1 MKMFRNDYSE
11 ICHDVVL
18 KALLEAKDE
27 QNVGYGLDKHSLNAS
42 RMIRDLFKTNG
53 DVHFLVGGTQTNMT
67 IISYIL
73 KDYES
78 VIGVSSAHINVHE
91 TGSIE
96 GTGHKII
103 TVKGENGKLYPS
115 DVLEVL
121 KNHTDEH
128 MVKPKLV
135 YISNSTETGTVY
147 KKEELVNLY
156 RVCKENN
163 LYLFIDGARLGV
175 ALTSREND
183 LAYSDISKYSDAFY
197 IGGTKN
203 GLMFGEALVI
213 VNKDLKKDF
222 RYEIKNKGAM
232 LAKGFITGI
241 QFEAIM
247 KDGLYFEIAKNA
259 NTNAYLLEERL
270 SQLGI
275 KLDHVET
282 NQIFVSVD
290 KDLANFMI
298 ETFGCE
304 KWIEEESSTVVR
316 FVTSF
321 KTTTEDV
328 EEAYRLIKEYLDKR
342 S

>member
-11 ICHDVVL
+11 ICHDVVY
-18 KALLEAKDE
+18 KALLETKDE

-42 RMIRDLFKTNG
+42 RMIQDLFKTNG

-67 IISYIL
+67 MISYIL
-73 KDYES
+73 KDYEA

-96 GTGHKII
+96 GAGHKII

-135 YISNSTETGTVY
+135 YISNSTEVGTVY

-247 KDGLYFEIAKNA
+247 KDGLYFEIAKN
-259 NTNAYLLEERL
+259 TNNVAYLLSEL
-270 SQLGI
+270 LAKLNL
-275 KLDHVET
+275 KLDKVET
-282 NQIFVSVD
+282 NQIFVRAD
-290 KDLANFMI
+290 QDLASFMI
-298 ETFGCE
+298 STFGCE
-304 KWIEEESSTVVR
+304 KWSESDSTVTVR

-321 KTTTEDV
+321 KTTKEDV
-328 EEAYRLIKEYLDKR
+328 KNAYELIKEYLDKR